1 MMLNKIDNKMIT
13 IKIKQ
18 INISIIIIDI
28 LKKLLTNIKM
38 RLLIKKLNSI
48 NKLKYYQI
56 ELL

>member
-1 MMLNKIDNKMIT
+1 MMLNKIDSKMIT

>member
-1 MMLNKIDNKMIT
+1 MLNKIDNKMIT

>member
-13 IKIKQ
+13 IKTKQ
-18 INISIIIIDI
+18 INISIIIMDI